1 MSQMPPPAPGG
12 APGWGPEPGPGSGYP
27 PQPGYPPQGGYPR
40 RVAIRPRTPGY
51 PPQGGYPPAD
61 PGYPPQGGYGPP
73 PGQGYGPQPGY
84 GQPGGPPP
92 GRKRSPVL
100 PIVIVLALVAA
111 GVGAYFLL
119 SGDDAS
125 DPEAVASQYFEAMM
139 DGDCDAAIDVVA
151 LGEASREEALAE
163 LQRGGRAV
171 GPGNR
176 RRARGARGARRRPS
190 SSRRM

>member
-27 PQPGYPPQGGYPR
+27 PQPGYPP
-40 RVAIRPRTPGY
+40 ADPGY
-51 PPQGGYPPAD
+51 PPAAPPGYPPPAPGYPPAD

-73 PGQGYGPQPGY
+73 PGPGFGPQPGY
-84 GQPGGPPP
+84 GPPGGPPP
-92 GRKRSPVL
+92 ARKRSPVL

-151 LGEASREEALAE
+151 LGEASREEALASCNE
-163 LQRGGRAV
+163 VADVV
-171 GPGNR
+171 GPRNR
-176 RRARGARGARRRPS
+176 RRARGARGAHADRARLGAA
-190 SSRRM
+190 